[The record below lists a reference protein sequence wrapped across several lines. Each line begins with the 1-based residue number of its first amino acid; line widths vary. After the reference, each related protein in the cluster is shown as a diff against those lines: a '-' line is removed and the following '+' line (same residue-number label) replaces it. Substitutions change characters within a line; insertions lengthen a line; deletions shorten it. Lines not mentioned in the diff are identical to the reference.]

1 MPFPAFLLRIAL
13 ISILVLNGV
22 TSAFAS
28 VHMHMSESTTAQ
40 TASATPDTDTSNPD
54 APKAS
59 HCAGHGDHMAA
70 VEQKTD
76 AALAATSSNDG
87 DDPPVP
93 DCCKKRCDC
102 ACVHAC
108 VTAVPVAMQTSFAI
122 PHDLSTRFMALGHPS
137 PALPHLIRPPIG

>member
-1 MPFPAFLLRIAL
+1 MSFPAFLLRIAL
-13 ISILVLNGV
+13 ISVLVLNGV

-28 VHMHMSESTTAQ
+28 VHMHLPESMPAR
-40 TASATPDTDTSNPD
+40 TASVAQSTEPSTA

-59 HCAGHGDHMAA
+59 HCAGHGEHMAA
-70 VEQKTD
+70 TEQKID
-76 AALAATSSNDG
+76 VPVAATSSNNG

-108 VTAVPVAMQTSFAI
+108 ATAVPIAAQTSFAI

>member
-1 MPFPAFLLRIAL
+1 MSFPAFLLRIAL

-28 VHMHMSESTTAQ
+28 VHMHMSESIPAQARLATAE
-40 TASATPDTDTSNPD
+40 TDASKT
-54 APKAS
+54 S

-70 VEQKTD
+70 TEQQTD
-76 AALAATSSNDG
+76 AASAATTSNNG

-108 VTAVPVAMQTSFAI
+108 ATAVPVATQTAFAI

>member
-1 MPFPAFLLRIAL
+1 MSFPAFLLRIAL
-13 ISILVLNGV
+13 ISILVLNGG

-28 VHMHMSESTTAQ
+28 VHMHLSESMPAQ
-40 TASATPDTDTSNPD
+40 TASAAPSTEPSTV

-59 HCAGHGDHMAA
+59 HCAGHGDHMATA
-70 VEQKTD
+70 EQKID
-76 AALAATSSNDG
+76 ATMAATSSDNG

-108 VTAVPVAMQTSFAI
+108 TTAVPVAAQTSFAI